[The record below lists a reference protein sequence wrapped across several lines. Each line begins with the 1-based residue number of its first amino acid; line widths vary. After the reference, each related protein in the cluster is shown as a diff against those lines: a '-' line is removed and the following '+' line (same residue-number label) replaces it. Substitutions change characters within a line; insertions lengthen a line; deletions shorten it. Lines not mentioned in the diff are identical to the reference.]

1 VKNLPSKHN
10 LRNDNGKVM
19 VAASATI
26 ELAEE
31 EQVVV
36 VLSLFRM
43 HYINLLSLLNDLRVL
58 PLSPDIHDQCDG

>member
-1 VKNLPSKHN
+1 
-10 LRNDNGKVM
+10 M

-31 EQVVV
+31 EPVVV

-58 PLSPDIHDQCDG
+58 PLSPDIHDQCDR